1 MLGHSQLGCRADL
14 LVRVE
19 AERGGGEEEKEKRS
33 EARQPRQREGGS
45 PSAIRLVYVIVW
57 VQPEVTGRTARHSTV
72 QYNNTNT
79 TQERERTCEKER
91 GVMKSRHIRSSQVRL
106 QRKKSKP
113 PKNKNAVEGGGRRG
127 QGRVI

>member
-33 EARQPRQREGGS
+33 EARQPRQREREGGS
-45 PSAIRLVYVIVW
+45 PRAIRLVYVIVW

-91 GVMKSRHIRSSQVRL
+91 GVKKIKAHQVESS
-106 QRKKSKP
+106 
-113 PKNKNAVEGGGRRG
+113 
-127 QGRVI
+127 